1 MGKYLLERVANEYR
15 WLDNLPRSPI
25 PVAYIWGLMDPV
37 NPIRIANYVWAT
49 YLNDR
54 AVESSYW
61 IMPTGGHYPQR
72 SHPEEMAKVVKIAL
86 GGEVPDRATE
96 DEFMWSYNRNRSPE
110 DAIFVGHSDIR
121 PMEFPGSVEY
131 TPSGYR

>member
-1 MGKYLLERVANEYR
+1 
-15 WLDNLPRSPI
+15 
-25 PVAYIWGLMDPV
+25 MDPV

-72 SHPEEMAKVVKIAL
+72 SHPEEMAEVVKIAL
-86 GGEVPDRATE
+86 GGEAPDRATE

-110 DAIFVGHSDIR
+110 EAIFVGHSDIR